1 MLSGVGPSRKI
12 RVESWALRQACCYG
26 LMPIGATIACL
37 LLLIGCASGPRLGEP
52 LQASAAF
59 GAIQL
64 FEDGQNPNLLPDK
77 ATISGDLELPKTS
90 TPDHDVLVLS
100 GGGSHGAFG
109 AGMLVGWSA
118 SGKRPEFEIVTGVST
133 GALIANFAFLGSKWD
148 DKLERFYTNIS
159 NEQIYINLGLEGF
172 FEESL
177 YDTGPLRKLIDGVVD
192 QRMLDAIAAEHEKGR
207 RLYVATTD
215 LDAGQV
221 VVWDMGGIAASN
233 HPNRLE
239 LYRLILLSSAA
250 LPGLFKPVYIPGQQG
265 RYHMHVDGGV
275 KAPILLRSFMVGGK
289 KKRRTVYVLVNG
301 KLSLTAGAPPVD
313 ANFKDISL
321 RSISELMRGLFYKTI
336 YQGYVTT
343 RNAGSKFKIAY
354 LPDETPTGNSFEFDN
369 KEMRRLF
376 KVGHKMGEDPKSWA
390 DEPPRLEPLERVKAA
405 KR

>member
-1 MLSGVGPSRKI
+1 MLSGVALSWNEQDESRASGPVCSTG
-12 RVESWALRQACCYG
+12 LR
-26 LMPIGATIACL
+26 PISAVLACL
-37 LLLIGCASGPRLGEP
+37 FLLLGCASSPRLGEP
-52 LQASAAF
+52 LQASTAF
-59 GAIQL
+59 GAVQL
-64 FEDGQNPNLLPDK
+64 FEDGQSPSILPDK
-77 ATISGDLELPKTS
+77 ATISGEQELPKTS

-109 AGMLVGWSA
+109 AGMLVGWTA
-118 SGKRPEFEIVTGVST
+118 SGKRPQFEIVTGVST
-133 GALIANFAFLGSKWD
+133 GALIANYAFLGPQWD

-177 YDTGPLRKLIDGVVD
+177 YDTGPLKTLIDGAVD
-192 QRMLDAIAAEHEKGR
+192 QAMLDAIAAEHEKGR

-221 VVWDMGGIAASN
+221 VVWDMGGIAASK

-239 LYRLILLSSAA
+239 IYRLILLSSAA
-250 LPGLFKPVYIPGQQG
+250 LPGLFKPVYIPGQEG

-289 KKRRTVYVLVNG
+289 EKRRTVYVLVNG
-301 KLSLTAGAPPVD
+301 KLSLAAGAPPVV

-354 LPDETPTGNSFEFDN
+354 LPDEVSTGNSFEFDP

-376 KVGHKMGEDPKSWA
+376 KVGYQMAGDPKSWA

-405 KR
+405 NR

>member
-1 MLSGVGPSRKI
+1 MAARGSWCQKRGGSFSPHANRLLAFAAASLMLI
-12 RVESWALRQACCYG
+12 QLA
-26 LMPIGATIACL
+26 
-37 LLLIGCASGPRLGEP
+37 GCASGARIGEP
-52 LQASAAF
+52 LQASTAF

-64 FEDGQNPNLLPDK
+64 FEDAQNPNQLPDK
-77 ATISGDLELPKTS
+77 ATITGDISLPKTA
-90 TPDHDVLVLS
+90 TKDRDVLVLS

-109 AGMLVGWSA
+109 AGMLVGWTA

-133 GALIANFAFLGSKWD
+133 GALIASFAFLGPAWD
-148 DKLERFYTNIS
+148 DKLEKFYTNIS
-159 NEQIYINLGLEGF
+159 NDQIFVDLGLGGF

-177 YDTGPLRKLIDGVVD
+177 YDTAPLKKLIDSVVD
-192 QRMLDAIAAEHEKGR
+192 QKMLDAIAAEHNKGR

-239 LYRLILLSSAA
+239 LYRRILLSSAA
-250 LPGLFKPVYIPGQQG
+250 LPGLFKPVYIPGKKG

-313 ANFKDISL
+313 ANFKQISL

-354 LPDETPTGNSFEFDN
+354 LPDDVATGNSFEFN
-369 KEMRRLF
+369 KKEMRRLF
-376 KVGHKMGEDPKSWA
+376 QVGYKMGGDPKSWA
-390 DEPPRLEPLERVKAA
+390 NEPPRLEPLERVKG
-405 KR
+405 KRG